1 MKKKYILDTS
11 VLLDDHKSIEILR
24 NGVENEIFIPKKVLD
39 ELDGLK
45 KNNAKRQQVLRV
57 LEELELH
64 KDHVT
69 VLKTGEY
76 EDKPDNKILEEIIKL
91 DGFTEYTFVTND
103 RLFRLKAEKEGL
115 SVEEYKSS
123 NPFLVES
130 EQYTGFIEL
139 YNDRG
144 KVEDFSKWPNSFHFS
159 ETGKLMYYSGKE
171 KKVEEVPEHLEIWK
185 IKGWDVYQRALMH
198 LLLDDDVLVT
208 SISGNAGSGKT
219 LIALAAALH
228 LVLQEKKH
236 KKIYVTTSNIE
247 ATEELGFRPG
257 DVDEKFFPLIRH
269 AVMLVNKLHEIRP
282 ANKLFIDPNAQNLEF
297 NKKVIEFMPLN
308 FLRGMTL
315 ENCVIVA
322 EELQNLS
329 RIELKTLTSRCGEN
343 VKFIATGDLN
353 QIDNQYLNK
362 DNNGLNWLVK
372 SFKGDKRYGHLKM
385 AGKRA
390 RGAICEMTNS
400 LM

>member
-144 KVEDFSKWPNSFHFS
+144 KVEDFSK
-159 ETGKLMYYSGKE
+159 
-171 KKVEEVPEHLEIWK
+171 
-185 IKGWDVYQRALMH
+185 
-198 LLLDDDVLVT
+198 
-208 SISGNAGSGKT
+208 
-219 LIALAAALH
+219 
-228 LVLQEKKH
+228 
-236 KKIYVTTSNIE
+236 
-247 ATEELGFRPG
+247 
-257 DVDEKFFPLIRH
+257 
-269 AVMLVNKLHEIRP
+269 
-282 ANKLFIDPNAQNLEF
+282 
-297 NKKVIEFMPLN
+297 
-308 FLRGMTL
+308 
-315 ENCVIVA
+315 
-322 EELQNLS
+322 
-329 RIELKTLTSRCGEN
+329 
-343 VKFIATGDLN
+343 
-353 QIDNQYLNK
+353 
-362 DNNGLNWLVK
+362 
-372 SFKGDKRYGHLKM
+372 
-385 AGKRA
+385 
-390 RGAICEMTNS
+390 
-400 LM
+400 